1 MKCHQFV
8 FVLCCQALMNGFLD
22 FSNFNVLEYEHYE
35 VDFVFNN
42 VAVECVLCSVLC
54 HILFIMVR
62 DGS

>member
-1 MKCHQFV
+1 
-8 FVLCCQALMNGFLD
+8 MNGFLD